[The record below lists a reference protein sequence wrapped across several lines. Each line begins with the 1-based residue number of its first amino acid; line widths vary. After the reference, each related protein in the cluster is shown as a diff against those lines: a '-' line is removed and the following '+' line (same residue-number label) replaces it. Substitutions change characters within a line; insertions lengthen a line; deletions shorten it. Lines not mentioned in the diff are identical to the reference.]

1 MGSNMEHSFSIRFY
15 SPAGNKRIEITN
27 CTLDEAVAFAIIIFD
42 KYARKSGDSIIVYDE
57 DEKMPKRLFNL
68 SDSNKMRLLSL

>member
-1 MGSNMEHSFSIRFY
+1 MEHTFSIRFY
-15 SPAGNKRIEITN
+15 SPEGNKRITIYD

-57 DEKMPKRLFNL
+57 NEKTPKRLFNL
-68 SDSNKMRLLSL
+68 SDSNKMRILSL